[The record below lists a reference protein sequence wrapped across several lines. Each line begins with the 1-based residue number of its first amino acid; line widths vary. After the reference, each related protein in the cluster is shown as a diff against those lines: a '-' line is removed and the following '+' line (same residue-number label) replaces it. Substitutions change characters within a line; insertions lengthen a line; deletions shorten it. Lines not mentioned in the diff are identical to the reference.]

1 MTSSRTWPMRAA
13 FVALSLAL
21 IFVHLLPLETVP
33 RKWAPPDILLA
44 FAFAWVLRRPD
55 YVPALLVA
63 GVFLMADLLLQRPPG
78 PYAALAVLACDF
90 LRTRANGVSE
100 ASFLGE
106 WGTVAI
112 VLTVVMLLYRLAL
125 GLVVLHDPPLTLS
138 LSRLALTV
146 AIYPLVVL
154 ISKSVMGVRKP
165 TPADANAMGARA

>member
-63 GVFLMADLLLQRPPG
+63 GVFLMADLLLQRPP
-78 PYAALAVLACDF
+78 PRRAL
-90 LRTRANGVSE
+90 LR
-100 ASFLGE
+100 
-106 WGTVAI
+106 
-112 VLTVVMLLYRLAL
+112 
-125 GLVVLHDPPLTLS
+125 
-138 LSRLALTV
+138 
-146 AIYPLVVL
+146 
-154 ISKSVMGVRKP
+154 
-165 TPADANAMGARA
+165 